1 MPFPPVAQA
10 MHAVEAAERRERAL
24 QSALRA
30 QQAAS
35 PPPDEDGANVAVGA
49 AGDTHGG
56 APSETA
62 HDASADSGAVPGGE
76 AHSTASLTGE
86 LAAERARVARRDAEI
101 ERLSAALEAAVQ
113 RQGEDEDD
121 TGCGASDAPGA
132 AAAATQDAALVVSL
146 RRESDALRARV
157 RELTNALAAAKRR
170 AAHDGTP
177 AGGAGSGGPV
187 LALSVGMRASSS
199 PPLSSDDV
207 AAPGDQLHR
216 QLVTTQAALE
226 RTRGERDAARRMLD
240 VAVSAAQAAT
250 QTQLSS
256 GDDGQ
261 SLPAASTAALQ
272 FALDEAEART
282 SAACDARDRA
292 LARAAAAEAA
302 LLSLRQAQ
310 GDTGSALPST
320 GGGPQTAVVAQ
331 LRSLLATADATREQ
345 LVTKLRASLAACH
358 AAEQRSAQAQA
369 HAQEAA
375 AEANQL
381 RALAAALA
389 DERDAANAQLT
400 AAQESHDG
408 LDALAA
414 THGFAAAT
422 ARDAAAVASR
432 SMAEAREQAAAAA
445 RDCAMLRAAVA
456 DARAAADAAV
466 SDAQQLRCALESATG
481 KVSSARA
488 EADAAVAAAQGAQA
502 VALGKSREVDDVT
515 EAFSQLSGEHAT
527 VCMALSAMQREQ
539 GDAHQALGNAQH
551 ALDSASLRLAELQED
566 NAALRHQLAALM
578 QAGDA
583 GDSEQHAALVA
594 RLRAAE
600 ARTAAAER
608 AREECARDAA
618 AAGAT
623 VDALRSKLDELVLQQ
638 HAGGTGPAA
647 LHARLGALTAE
658 RDAAVAQAA
667 DLQRQLDAVT
677 ASPSRGAIHG
687 PGTPDELVER
697 GRAGSDVSDDSLG
710 HAAGPDLR
718 SENAALRERLLK
730 TEAAATEAAE
740 EMERVRAE
748 YETLLTEYAMASYP
762 PHNLQA

>member
-1 MPFPPVAQA
+1 

-35 PPPDEDGANVAVGA
+35 PPGENGVTAAGDA
-49 AGDTHGG
+49 AGDTQCG
-56 APSETA
+56 ASGETA
-62 HDASADSGAVPGGE
+62 LDASADSGVVPGGA
-76 AHSTASLTGE
+76 AHSTASLSSE

-113 RQGEDEDD
+113 RQGQDEDD
-121 TGCGASDAPGA
+121 AGCATSDAPAA

-170 AAHDGTP
+170 AEHS
-177 AGGAGSGGPV
+177 GSPTGSSGPV
-187 LALSVGMRASSS
+187 LALSVGMSASSS
-199 PPLSSDDV
+199 PPRSSDDV
-207 AAPGDQLHR
+207 SAPGDQLLR

-240 VAVSAAQAAT
+240 AAVSAAQAAT
-250 QTQLSS
+250 QTQISS
-256 GDDGQ
+256 GGDGQ
-261 SLPAASTAALQ
+261 APPAPSTVALQ
-272 FALDEAEART
+272 FALDEAEARA

-302 LLSLRQAQ
+302 LLSLRQSQ
-310 GDTGSALPST
+310 GDTV
-320 GGGPQTAVVAQ
+320 GPQPSSGSGAQAAVVAQ
-331 LRSLLATADATREQ
+331 LRSLLATADTTREQ

-358 AAEQRSAQAQA
+358 AAEQRSSQAQAQ
-369 HAQEAA
+369 AQEAA

-389 DERDAANAQLT
+389 DERDAAKMQLA
-400 AAQESHDG
+400 AAQESHNG

-432 SMAEAREQAAAAA
+432 SLAEAREQAAAAA
-445 RDCAMLRAAVA
+445 RDCAVLRAAVA

-466 SDAQQLRCALESATG
+466 SDAQQLRCALESVTG
-481 KVSSARA
+481 ELSSARA

-502 VALGKSREVDDVT
+502 VALAKSREVDDVT

-551 ALDSASLRLAELQED
+551 ALDSASMRLAELQED
-566 NAALRHQLAALM
+566 NTALRHQLAALM
-578 QAGDA
+578 QSGDT

-623 VDALRSKLDELVLQQ
+623 VEALRSKLDELVLQQ
-638 HAGGTGPAA
+638 HASGTGPAAQQLAA
-647 LHARLGALTAE
+647 LHARLGELTAE

-667 DLQRQLDAVT
+667 HLQRQLDAAN

-710 HAAGPDLR
+710 HAAAPDLR
-718 SENAALRERLLK
+718 SENPPLRERLHK

-748 YETLLTEYAMASYP
+748 YEQLLTEYAMASYP
-762 PHNLQA
+762 GHTLQA